1 MIGETILKLF
11 RITEPVA
18 KGVALGSASH
28 AIGTAKA
35 MELGEVEGAIS
46 SLSIVVSGIM
56 TVIGA
61 SLFAGII

>member
-1 MIGETILKLF
+1 MIGETILKIF
-11 RITEPVA
+11 HITEPVA

>member
-1 MIGETILKLF
+1 M
-11 RITEPVA
+11 
-18 KGVALGSASH
+18 ALGSASH